1 MRRWMIGLGATALLA
16 ASWGAGCA
24 AGNDTTN
31 GGVGGD
37 GSGGATSTGS
47 AAGGDGTAFVG
58 PFVSR
63 KTYSASSSRAGA
75 SPPSSSREESSSSGG
90 IKVG

>member
-1 MRRWMIGLGATALLA
+1 MNAKRKMTIDIGRLT
-16 ASWGAGCA
+16 
-24 AGNDTTN
+24 
-31 GGVGGD
+31 
-37 GSGGATSTGS
+37 
-47 AAGGDGTAFVG
+47 AGGDGTAFVG